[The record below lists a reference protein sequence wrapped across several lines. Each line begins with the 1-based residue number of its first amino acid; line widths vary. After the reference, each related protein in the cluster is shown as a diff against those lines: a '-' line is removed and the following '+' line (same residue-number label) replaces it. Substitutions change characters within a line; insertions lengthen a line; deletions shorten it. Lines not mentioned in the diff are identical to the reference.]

1 MAIFKVLYDP
11 LNIVDASDN
20 PLVAASLNDALV
32 VRRLLHQF
40 GVRSAFIGLF
50 LDREPVQMRNG
61 VGGALARPQTPNKL
75 QRILLC
81 LWQRH
86 RQGHDVLMIQQL
98 GRRLITASPLADENA
113 GPRKPRSASQ
123 RPDWGFLFWNNH
135 DQRWVGQVSDSCVC
149 EQTRY
154 GAEASV
160 SAATSG
166 RGFFFCADGLVSVW
180 DGSTPSLPVA
190 STEAPV
196 NQRGWGFSF
205 WNIRKRD

>member
-1 MAIFKVLYDP
+1 
-11 LNIVDASDN
+11 
-20 PLVAASLNDALV
+20 
-32 VRRLLHQF
+32 
-40 GVRSAFIGLF
+40 
-50 LDREPVQMRNG
+50 
-61 VGGALARPQTPNKL
+61 LARPQTPNKL

-149 EQTRY
+149 AQTRD

-166 RGFFFCADGLVSVW
+166 RGFFVCADGWYRFGMVRPRAFPLHRRKPR
-180 DGSTPSLPVA
+180 STNAAGAFLFGTSGNATSFRRWSGVYRDL
-190 STEAPV
+190 TEASVPRPGG
-196 NQRGWGFSF
+196 RGFLL
-205 WNIRKRD
+205 